1 MQPFEKCPRFDGC
14 SANVCPLDPEAS
26 QRDRLASDDECKATR
41 RTRTA
46 IAAEFADLLPVGG
59 LLPREIRRDKR
70 RAAWLALP
78 EEERTQRLAKL
89 KPFST
94 RVREPESAVEGQGS
108 GVPS

>member
-59 LLPREIRRDKR
+59 LLP
-70 RAAWLALP
+70 